1 MRQWEKSPKGSRG
14 LAPDTGGWGCI
25 YKGVQSDP
33 PVAAFGTDMTL
44 RGEAMKL
51 PRKQRS
57 ALDYSN
63 LGYTGS
69 RLDIRN
75 NDKNNAH
82 GSSDRYGRNHHD
94 NDDDD
99 DNCNDNDGGGDD
111 DDDNGDGDNDDGK
124 PGVKYQ
130 SAAQKRLSSFDDSD
144 EESESGSITFQNKSK
159 SNSHTGRPGPIP
171 RPRNLGP
178 RIPDPLSSTVKSSGN
193 ASYPSSI
200 SPSTKGKNKTHLEVR
215 ISYCFFSF
223 SVKFL
228 FDLSYLILSL
238 IRLFL

>member
-14 LAPDTGGWGCI
+14 PGPDTGGWGCI
-25 YKGVQSDP
+25 HKGVQSDP

-75 NDKNNAH
+75 NEKDNAH
-82 GSSDRYGRNHHD
+82 GSSDRYGRNRRDHDD

-99 DNCNDNDGGGDD
+99 DD
-111 DDDNGDGDNDDGK
+111 GDGDNDDDDD
-124 PGVKYQ
+124 GVINQ

-144 EESESGSITFQNKSK
+144 IESESGSITFQNKSK
-159 SNSHTGRPGPIP
+159 SNTHTGRPGPIP

-200 SPSTKGKNKTHLEVR
+200 SPSTKGKNKTYLEVR
-215 ISYCFFSF
+215 ISYCFFFF